1 MKSNKC
7 LLSLQCGLITHS
19 FQGSYL
25 KQRLYFRNA
34 FQIKLLQESLSNKI
48 ITRMVYV

>member
-7 LLSLQCGLITHS
+7 LLSLQSGLITHS
-19 FQGSYL
+19 L
-25 KQRLYFRNA
+25 KQRLYFQNA